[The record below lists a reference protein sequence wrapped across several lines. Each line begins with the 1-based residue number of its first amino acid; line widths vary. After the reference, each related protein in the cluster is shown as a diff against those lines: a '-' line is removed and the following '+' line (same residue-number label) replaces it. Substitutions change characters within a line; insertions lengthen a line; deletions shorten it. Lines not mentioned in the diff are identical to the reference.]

1 MSITTLPEITNRI
14 LSQIPDS
21 IKLSDK
27 DIEILHASKD
37 FVLDREDVIFEKFF
51 EILLNF
57 EPTKNVFKEGEIP
70 IVTNVFKR
78 WLKITLSSEFNDKY
92 WQWQTFVGLVHIKR
106 GITNNVFISMLSVI
120 TEMLVE
126 EVVTNVDKENAIPIL
141 KAWLRLSRMLSSLI
155 SESYRIF
162 YLKTVEDVTNINEK
176 LLDKMSHLAI
186 DKLLKENQDFR
197 L

>member
-1 MSITTLPEITNRI
+1 MLPEITKRI

-21 IKLSDK
+21 IKLSDE
-27 DIEILHASKD
+27 DIKTIHGNKN
-37 FVLDREDVIFEKFF
+37 FILDRENIIFEKFF
-51 EILLNF
+51 DILLNF
-57 EPTKNVFKEGEIP
+57 EPTKNVFNEGEVP
-70 IVTNVFKR
+70 IVINVFKR

-92 WQWQTFVGLVHIKR
+92 WEWQTFVGLVHIKR

-126 EVVTNVDKENAIPIL
+126 EVVNHVPKESGIPIL

-162 YLKTVEDVTNINEK
+162 YLKTVEEVTNINEN
-176 LLDKMSHLAI
+176 LLDKMAHLAI
-186 DKLLKENQDFR
+186 DKLLEKNQKFR

>member
-1 MSITTLPEITNRI
+1 MLPEITKRI
-14 LSQIPDS
+14 LSQIPDD
-21 IKLSDK
+21 IKLSDE
-27 DIEILHASKD
+27 DIKTIHDNKD
-37 FVLDREDVIFEKFF
+37 FILDREDVIFDKFF

-57 EPTKNVFKEGEIP
+57 EPTKNVFTEGEVP
-70 IVTNVFKR
+70 IVMKVFKR
-78 WLKITLSSEFNDKY
+78 WLKITVTSEFNDKY

-106 GITNNVFISMLSVI
+106 GITNNVFISMLSVV

-126 EVVTNVDKENAIPIL
+126 EVVNNVPKESAIPIL
-141 KAWLRLSRMLSSLI
+141 QAWLRLSRMISALI

-162 YLKTVEDVTNINEK
+162 YLRTVEEVSSINEN
-176 LLDKMSHLAI
+176 LLDKMAFIAI